1 MSSKGCGAPPTRRW
15 CSSRTT
21 CARRFASVTASC
33 SCRADPVVSRPSS
46 RSRSRDR
53 AAWTRPRS
61 RTRPARS
68 RTGCARRCAAMATNE
83 LTKIPPERSLES
95 ELSGLDNLEMVLPPK
110 PNWYTR
116 AWASLW
122 PKLLAIALALGI
134 WQLVVWSGWKPEY
147 VFPPPVPVFRSLF
160 ENFSTIM
167 EAVATTMRRAAVG
180 YSVALVIGVVLGL
193 LVSQSRVLRAGIG
206 SMITGLQTM
215 PSVVWFPLAFVLFPF
230 SENAIYFVVILGA
243 APSIANGI
251 IGGVDHIPPG
261 LLRAGRVM
269 GASGWAR
276 LRHVVLPAALP
287 SFVAGLKQGWA
298 FAWRSLLAGELLA
311 QALGKR
317 SVGVLLEANR
327 TNSDYKGLIAVM
339 IVILVIGIAVD
350 AIFGALD
357 KQIRRRYGLI
367 DLAAE

>member
-1 MSSKGCGAPPTRRW
+1 
-15 CSSRTT
+15 
-21 CARRFASVTASC
+21 
-33 SCRADPVVSRPSS
+33 
-46 RSRSRDR
+46 
-53 AAWTRPRS
+53 
-61 RTRPARS
+61 
-68 RTGCARRCAAMATNE
+68 MATSE
-83 LTKIPPERSLES
+83 LTKPQGQGRVSAD
-95 ELSGLDNLEMVLPPK
+95 LSGLDALEMVLPPK
-110 PNWYTR
+110 PKWYAR

-122 PKLLAIALALGI
+122 PKLLAIGLALGI

-147 VFPPPVPVFRSLF
+147 VFPPPKPVFESLF
-160 ENFSTIM
+160 DNFSTIM
-167 EAVATTMRRAAVG
+167 EAVGTTMRRAAVG
-180 YSVALVIGVVLGL
+180 FTVALVIGVVLGL

-215 PSVVWFPLAFVLFPF
+215 PSVVWYPFAFLLFPF

-269 GASGWAR
+269 GARGWPR

-311 QALGKR
+311 TALGKQ
-317 SVGVLLEANR
+317 SVGLLLENNR
-327 TNSDYKGLIAVM
+327 QVSDTEGLLAVM
-339 IVILVIGIAVD
+339 IVILVIGIVVD
-350 AIFGALD
+350 SIFGALD

-367 DLAAE
+367 DAAAE